1 MESKM
6 SEQLTE
12 HLRGKGE
19 SGLLDLVVELHQ
31 SDREATAPQSQT
43 ENIAALK
50 ETFSRNVARL
60 EETVRRI
67 GGEVTG
73 RAWINQTI
81 RVRAPADKIDQISS
95 HDEVAKIDLPHTLER
110 DFSK

>member
-12 HLRGKGE
+12 HLRGKSE
-19 SGLLDLVVELHQ
+19 SELLELIVELH
-31 SDREATAPQSQT
+31 SNYPETTAPQSRT
-43 ENIAALK
+43 EKIAALK
-50 ETFSRNVARL
+50 ENFSRNVARL

-73 RAWINQTI
+73 QAWINQTV
-81 RVRAPADKIDQISS
+81 RVRAPADKIGQISS
-95 HDEVAKIDLPHTLER
+95 HNEVAKIDLPHALER